1 MSRLDSGAIMR
12 VLVVDDD
19 PEVLAVIEEM
29 LSTHGFEV
37 TGAGS
42 ADRARVRLA
51 AKDYDLLLIDAPQ
64 PMLLEIALAHEV
76 RAGGTPVLMMPAG
89 VDEVPRLEAAGLP
102 YIKKPFTPDE
112 LLAAIRTLTA
122 G

>member
-1 MSRLDSGAIMR
+1 MR

-19 PEVLAVIEEM
+19 PDVLAVIEEM
-29 LSTHGFEV
+29 LGTEGFEV

-64 PMLLEIALAHEV
+64 SLLSEIALAHEV
-76 RAGGTPVLMMPAG
+76 CAGGTPVLMMPAG
-89 VDEVPRLEAAGLP
+89 VDQVPRLEAAGLS
-102 YIKKPFTPDE
+102 YIVKPFTTGG
-112 LLAAIRTLTA
+112 LLAAIGA
-122 G
+122 VMPA

>member
-1 MSRLDSGAIMR
+1 MR

-29 LSTHGFEV
+29 LGTEGFEV

-51 AKDYDLLLIDAPQ
+51 ATHYDLVLLDAPQ
-64 PMLLEIALAHEV
+64 VLHSEIALAQDV
-76 RAGGTPVLMMPAG
+76 RASGTPVVMMPAG
-89 VDEVPRLEAAGLP
+89 ADQLPGLQAAELT
-102 YIKKPFTPDE
+102 YISKPFTADG
-112 LLAAIRTLTA
+112 LLAAIRAATVGVGLPDRV
-122 G
+122 